1 MGIIYN
7 IGIRISN
14 IVRYICLSLK
24 SNNMKSIIKL
34 LGLSI
39 GCSCT
44 VLNAQNARPDVKDTD
59 AIILTTVAIDDHEL
73 QPLSSLQD
81 IGKLYAL

>member
-1 MGIIYN
+1 
-7 IGIRISN
+7 
-14 IVRYICLSLK
+14 
-24 SNNMKSIIKL
+24 MKSIIKL

-44 VLNAQNARPDVKDTD
+44 ALQAQQTNTADFSGKDS
-59 AIILTTVAIDDHEL
+59 IILTTVVTDEQATL
-73 QPLSSLQD
+73 SQPLASLQD

>member
-1 MGIIYN
+1 
-7 IGIRISN
+7 
-14 IVRYICLSLK
+14 
-24 SNNMKSIIKL
+24 MKSIIKL

-44 VLNAQNARPDVKDTD
+44 CLHAQTDIKKELQEKD
-59 AIILTTVAIDDHEL
+59 ALILTTVTSNENSEGASDVL
-73 QPLSSLQD
+73 ANLQD

>member
-1 MGIIYN
+1 
-7 IGIRISN
+7 
-14 IVRYICLSLK
+14 
-24 SNNMKSIIKL
+24 MKSIIKL

-44 VLNAQNARPDVKDTD
+44 ALDAHQHDQVNRPEKD
-59 AIILTTVAIDDHEL
+59 AIILATVIADEPSEAY

>member
-1 MGIIYN
+1 
-7 IGIRISN
+7 
-14 IVRYICLSLK
+14 
-24 SNNMKSIIKL
+24 MKSIIKL

-44 VLNAQNARPDVKDTD
+44 SIQAQQNVKPNLDSRD
-59 AIILTTVAIDDHEL
+59 AIVMTTVASDDSEMETTS
-73 QPLSSLQD
+73 LSSLQD

>member
-1 MGIIYN
+1 
-7 IGIRISN
+7 
-14 IVRYICLSLK
+14 
-24 SNNMKSIIKL
+24 MKSIIKL

-44 VLNAQNARPDVKDTD
+44 VLNAQNAKQELKDSD
-59 AIILTTVAIDDHEL
+59 AIILTTVTLDDHDV

>member
-1 MGIIYN
+1 
-7 IGIRISN
+7 
-14 IVRYICLSLK
+14 
-24 SNNMKSIIKL
+24 MKSIIKL

-44 VLNAQNARPDVKDTD
+44 CIHAQNNIANELKDKD
-59 AIILTTVAIDDHEL
+59 AIILTTVSSTDNSEGNSDSLA
-73 QPLSSLQD
+73 SLQD

>member
-1 MGIIYN
+1 
-7 IGIRISN
+7 
-14 IVRYICLSLK
+14 
-24 SNNMKSIIKL
+24 MKSIIKL

-39 GCSCT
+39 GCSCSA
-44 VLNAQNARPDVKDTD
+44 LQAQSENVAERQPKD
-59 AIILTTVAIDDHEL
+59 AIILTTVAADDSSNAV